1 MTSISFLQICISELC
16 VRRGW
21 TFITGFWYFL
31 FSQTVCI
38 LVGRTIAKNSI
49 WATAIN
55 KGIFL
60 VSIIFHNAN
69 GGIFSRF
76 HDTPSGMVT
85 SDKPV
90 AGILMLHSCVFES
103 SSNGEGQ
110 SAHAAFAAS
119 ASTEI
124 EKTHEN
130 PFFVFNILCYIV
142 NFISAQ
148 QVRPQKMQNVYFRLK
163 MAVNRD
169 L

>member
-38 LVGRTIAKNSI
+38 LVGRTVAKNSI
-49 WATAIN
+49 WTTAIN
-55 KGIFL
+55 K
-60 VSIIFHNAN
+60 
-69 GGIFSRF
+69 GIFSRF

-85 SDKPV
+85 SDKPI